1 MRHLPVLIAA
11 AAALLF
17 AAFAYAD
24 DPAPTTTAQTSAG
37 QGADPATPAAQPSMT
52 AESSTAGSAGA
63 TVGQNTRLAALVPA
77 GMSADEACGGFKSVA
92 ECAATLHASQN
103 LGIPFPDLKSRVTSG
118 KNLGAA
124 IHDLKP
130 EAKAKAEVRRAE
142 EQARSDVH
150 PQG

>member
-1 MRHLPVLIAA
+1 LIAA
-11 AAALLF
+11 AGALGL
-17 AAFAYAD
+17 AAFAFAEE
-24 DPAPTTTAQTSAG
+24 PTQTTTGQTVSSG
-37 QGADPATPAAQPSMT
+37 QSADPTAPATTQSQQSSMPS
-52 AESSTAGSAGA
+52 EPSTAGSAGNIG
-63 TVGQNTRLAALVPA
+63 GQNTRLAALVPA
-77 GMSADEACGGFKSVA
+77 GMSPDEACTGFKSVD

-130 EAKAKAEVRRAE
+130 EAKAKAEVRKAE
-142 EQARSDVH
+142 EQARVDVR